1 MIGTRYPNDDT
12 SWVIVFPSSMV
23 CGTNLLNLP
32 TYSSLSHVFPLNLT
46 LTQNS
51 AARFQKN
58 AKFCSVI
65 RRLTIIKP
73 RPGLSS
79 CHPGGV
85 RLQRWAFWGG
95 WTLGKNVRNLIFPCL
110 LSHSCTMPKTTVR
123 MIFYWECGDDEDPRG
138 RLGSD
143 KFCVIQVSIKEGLNG
158 HWHWCL
164 PRRRWQR
171 RQTSILAHSVV

>member
-1 MIGTRYPNDDT
+1 MIGKWYPNDDT

-95 WTLGKNVRNLIFPCL
+95 WTLGKNGKNVRNLIFPSL
-110 LSHSCTMPKTTVR
+110 LFSFLHHASENDLEINSVW
-123 MIFYWECGDDEDPRG
+123 ILL
-138 RLGSD
+138 RLWGWWGPTR
-143 KFCVIQVSIKEGLNG
+143 KA
-158 HWHWCL
+158 
-164 PRRRWQR
+164 R
-171 RQTSILAHSVV
+171 